1 MTSPYTPSRAHLKHQ
16 TNKLI
21 QQLEEDIEHQQPPIV
36 PSWRSQSSRYQSNN
50 RHVSF
55 ASNVVFASSDIS
67 INSDD
72 VDGDDGASATSSS
85 LRSRKATPHKK
96 ALDRITTASSP
107 TVYRREKGTRLLD
120 SGAVRLHVAYYT
132 NPRRRGKDGSDR
144 LLDTGAV
151 RKVVTRHT
159 TPRRLYATRKMWSP
173 PPSTGR
179 LKELAQSQQQNNNID
194 CEHNNTLSRNDE
206 TPSKLTP
213 SKRSNAHIGGHKFRA
228 LLSPEF
234 KNYNAENIDAENIK
248 PGVVVSRALFH

>member
-1 MTSPYTPSRAHLKHQ
+1 MGAADLRQQHPPRSKHNAKETTQSSIYKTSNQITTMTSPYTPSRAHLKHQ

-55 ASNVVFASSDIS
+55 TSNVVFASSDIS

-132 NPRRRGKDGSDR
+132 NPRRRGKDGY
-144 LLDTGAV
+144 V
-151 RKVVTRHT
+151 R
-159 TPRRLYATRKMWSP
+159 
-173 PPSTGR
+173 
-179 LKELAQSQQQNNNID
+179 
-194 CEHNNTLSRNDE
+194 
-206 TPSKLTP
+206 
-213 SKRSNAHIGGHKFRA
+213 
-228 LLSPEF
+228 
-234 KNYNAENIDAENIK
+234 
-248 PGVVVSRALFH
+248 